1 MKIYEQGADGSVTKT
16 TTMNNSQIVLGSIGM
31 LGGLYYAFTMKKG
44 FWGYVGFGV
53 LGSIAGGLVGNILGG
68 VSQTTTSNTSTPKT
82 TVLTPE
88 QQKAAEYMRT
98 HIFNP
103 TGPKISNYGPGTGIV
118 PPSVGNSS
126 FSMDSVSAIC

>member
-1 MKIYEQGADGSVTKT
+1 MKMYEKQADGTVTKT
-16 TTMNNSQIVLGSIGM
+16 TTMNNTQMVLGSLGM

-68 VSQTTTSNTSTPKT
+68 VSQTTTSNNPPTQTQTTTPN
-82 TVLTPE
+82 TPT
-88 QQKAAEYMRT
+88 Q
-98 HIFNP
+98 
-103 TGPKISNYGPGTGIV
+103 YGPGTGIGAGI
-118 PPSVGNSS
+118 PQPSKQS

>member
-16 TTMNNSQIVLGSIGM
+16 TTMNNSQMVLGSIGM

-68 VSQTTTSNTSTPKT
+68 VSQTTTSNTTPT
-82 TVLTPE
+82 QNMTIPTLSE
-88 QQKAAEYMRT
+88 QVRVE
-98 HIFNP
+98 
-103 TGPKISNYGPGTGIV
+103 
-118 PPSVGNSS
+118 S